1 MTKVLM
7 DPHKT
12 VTQKDIALRFLVHFV
27 GDMHQPLHLTG
38 RMRGG
43 NDGRRR
49 SKQLES
55 ALVGAIFDPYVRF
68 IVTEGIW
75 GWWRNASTHEWLEC
89 PAAGD
94 PYPHNPPS
102 RWATA
107 LDWVKASLPAPVA
120 AVAEWASV
128 EPSVEGFDEQT
139 HRLAQLAF
147 SGDTVDFPAC
157 PYTWGKKIHP
167 INCEYAWPANWD
179 PRNPV
184 VELDTPEYLG
194 KLGDDKVVEMLLAK
208 GGIRLAAILNA
219 IFLEDKGARAWR
231 E

>member
-1 MTKVLM
+1 L
-7 DPHKT
+7 
-12 VTQKDIALRFLVHFV
+12 
-27 GDMHQPLHLTG
+27 
-38 RMRGG
+38 
-43 NDGRRR
+43 
-49 SKQLES
+49 
-55 ALVGAIFDPYVRF
+55 

-107 LDWVKASLPAPVA
+107 LNWVKTSLPAPVV

-128 EPSVEGFDEQT
+128 DSSVEGFDEQT
-139 HRLAQLAF
+139 HRLAQLAR
-147 SGDTVDFPAC
+147 SGDTDDFPAC
-157 PYTWGKKIHP
+157 PFTWGKKIHP